1 MGLDDNEKVFS
12 VHGFGMLVVG
22 AGSLWSNFGTNGF
35 GHFLHM
41 YIYIYRKFLRVPQE
55 TSWLGECNHIGN
67 NIFKDRMYSLQWK
80 IPTEDKT
87 LETL

>member
-41 YIYIYRKFLRVPQE
+41 YIYIGNFFKFLKKQV
-55 TSWLGECNHIGN
+55 
-67 NIFKDRMYSLQWK
+67 D
-80 IPTEDKT
+80 
-87 LETL
+87 LESVIA